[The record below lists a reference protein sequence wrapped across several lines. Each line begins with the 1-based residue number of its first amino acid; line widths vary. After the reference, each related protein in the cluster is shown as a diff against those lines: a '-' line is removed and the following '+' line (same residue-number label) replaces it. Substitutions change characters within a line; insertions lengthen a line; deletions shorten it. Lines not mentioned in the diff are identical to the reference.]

1 MTDLEKKLDYR
12 FRDQSLLHTALTHS
26 SYANENRS
34 EGAVCNER
42 LEFLGDS
49 VLGVLVAG
57 RLYHRQPEMPE
68 GEMTRL
74 RADLVCEQSLAD
86 VAEELELG
94 QALRLGRGEEH
105 TGGRKRPSILADAVE
120 AILAAIYLDGGF
132 EVAQR
137 FVDRFVLSRAD
148 AGKKN
153 VGDYKT
159 QLQELVQQRSGQVLT
174 YPLLGEE
181 GPDHDKTFTVQVA
194 LNGEIL
200 GVGRGRTKKQA
211 EQAAARQA
219 LSALKNE

>member
-34 EGAVCNER
+34 LGAVCNER

-74 RADLVCEQSLAD
+74 RADLVCEQSLAA
-86 VAEELELG
+86 VAQELRIGE
-94 QALRLGRGEEH
+94 ALRLGRGEEH

-120 AILAAIYLDGGF
+120 AVLAAIWLDGGF
-132 EVAQR
+132 DEAQR

-148 AGKKN
+148 VGKKN

-159 QLQELVQQRSGQVLT
+159 QLQELVQRRSNQSIQYVLA
-174 YPLLGEE
+174 EE
-181 GPDHDKTFTVQVA
+181 SGPDHNKRFTFEVRINGVA
-194 LNGEIL
+194 AGT
-200 GVGRGRTKKQA
+200 GSGRTKKEA
-211 EQAAARQA
+211 EQMAAKQA
-219 LSALKNE
+219 LETLQA